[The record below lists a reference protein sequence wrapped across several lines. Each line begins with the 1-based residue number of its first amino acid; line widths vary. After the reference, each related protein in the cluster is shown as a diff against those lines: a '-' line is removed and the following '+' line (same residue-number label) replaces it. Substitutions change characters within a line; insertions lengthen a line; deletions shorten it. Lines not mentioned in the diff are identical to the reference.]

1 MQNATHLLEVVFE
14 TSVLLALLFS
24 LAFWMGGRKPTNRQ
38 MLSLFAFCFAIGL
51 LTQFVLTSTLS
62 IYVFLSGFVI
72 LKLFPS
78 LKRVSR
84 PRTLL
89 NSNSSFIGLG
99 KRH

>member
-24 LAFWMGGRKPTNRQ
+24 LGFWMGGRKPTNGQ
-38 MLSLFAFCFAIGL
+38 MLSLFAFFFAICL
-51 LTQFVLTSTLS
+51 LTRILLTSTLS
-62 IYVFLSGFVI
+62 IYPFLIGYVM

-78 LKRVSR
+78 LKRVFK

-89 NSNSSFIGLG
+89 NSKTLFKS
-99 KRH
+99 K